1 LIADNWAQLSRQD
14 VDNLEDLKAMLMSVL
29 VDEKENV
36 SSEGKMQLCVVLFYL
51 VNMTVVSS
59 KL

>member
-14 VDNLEDLKAMLMSVL
+14 VDNLEDLKAMLMSIL